1 MRLLKNHPL
10 PASTGTRLAFTCA
23 GTAARM
29 AETFEVDMTK
39 FVEVE
44 VDPFKEATLPPAAK
58 EQLLK
63 NIELCRDAV
72 VFFTA
77 CGSASGYGGHT
88 GGAYDTMPEAML
100 LRAFFKARS
109 LPSPVARQNRQRL
122 AQSPQ
127 LHWQM
132 REIYRMSFSTDD
144 ARFSRA
150 CSW

>member
-1 MRLLKNHPL
+1 
-10 PASTGTRLAFTCA
+10 
-23 GTAARM
+23 M

-58 EQLLK
+58 AQLLK

-109 LPSPVARQNRQRL
+109 SPAL
-122 AQSPQ
+122 AS
-127 LHWQM
+127 L
-132 REIYRMSFSTDD
+132 T
-144 ARFSRA
+144 SRGQFTA
-150 CSW
+150 